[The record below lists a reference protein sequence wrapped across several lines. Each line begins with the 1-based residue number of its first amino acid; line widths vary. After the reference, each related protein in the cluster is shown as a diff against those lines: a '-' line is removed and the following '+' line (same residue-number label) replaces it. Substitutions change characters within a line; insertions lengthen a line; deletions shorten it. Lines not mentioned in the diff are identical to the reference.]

1 MTALAFHMNR
11 SVLQA
16 SLSEGRFRLFF
27 QAQYAVSDRSVAGF
41 EGVVRWRHPELGLL
55 PPGLF
60 MAALER
66 EGLGGA
72 LTCAVAAQAARAASD
87 WSGQGR
93 AVPVAINIGLA
104 EARDASFAGR
114 LEDVVRAAGA
124 RPEMLVLE
132 APESELA
139 RDPIEG
145 FAVLERLRARGF
157 AIVLDARGAG
167 DVPLDGRARALFAG
181 LKCGG
186 PAMVQVAR
194 SLGAGHASP
203 FARRLLA
210 ARAAGLVTT
219 AVGVETPAS
228 IPIFEELG
236 FERLQG
242 NALHRPAPIEEADIA
257 FDGPQAAAPV
267 AALAAILTAPAPP
280 VAAPEDL
287 RPAVPQRLRL
297 GRMGMGLVEEA

>member
-11 SVLQA
+11 SILQA
-16 SLSEGRFRLFF
+16 SLAEGRFRLFF
-27 QAQYAVSDRSVAGF
+27 QAQYAVADRAVAGF

-72 LTCAVAAQAARAASD
+72 LTCAVAAQAACAAND
-87 WSGQGR
+87 WAQQGR

-104 EARDASFAGR
+104 EAHDPGFSAR

-124 RPEMLVLE
+124 TPEMLVLE
-132 APESELA
+132 APEGELA

-145 FAVLERLRARGF
+145 FASLERLQARGF
-157 AIVLDARGAG
+157 RIALDARGAG
-167 DVPLDGRARALFAG
+167 DVPLDGRARALFSS

-210 ARAAGLVTT
+210 ARAASLTT
-219 AVGVETPAS
+219 IAVGVETPAS

-236 FERLQG
+236 FDGLQG
-242 NALHRPAPIEEADIA
+242 NALHRPAPAEEASSA
-257 FDGPQAAAPV
+257 FDGPQDAASAEAP
-267 AALAAILTAPAPP
+267 AAILTTPAPAPHP
-280 VAAPEDL
+280 PQIERA
-287 RPAVPQRLRL
+287 RPQRLRL
-297 GRMGMGLVEEA
+297 GRMGLGVLEEA

>member
-1 MTALAFHMNR
+1 MTALAIHMNR

-27 QAQYAVSDRSVAGF
+27 QAQYAVANRIVTGF
-41 EGVVRWRHPELGLL
+41 EGVVRWRHPDLGLL

-72 LTCAVAAQAARAASD
+72 LTCAVAAQAARAATD
-87 WSGQGR
+87 WANEGR
-93 AVPVAINIGLA
+93 GIPVAINIGLA
-104 EARDASFAGR
+104 EARDPAFAGR

-124 RPEMLVLE
+124 SPDMLVLE

-145 FAVLERLRARGF
+145 FAALERLQARGF
-157 AIVLDARGAG
+157 RIALDARGAG
-167 DVPLDGRARALFAG
+167 DVPLDGRARALFSG

-186 PAMVQVAR
+186 PAVVQVAR

-219 AVGVETPAS
+219 AVGVETAAS
-228 IPIFEELG
+228 ISIFAELG
-236 FERLQG
+236 FDALQG
-242 NALHRPAPIEEADIA
+242 NALHRPAPVEEASSA
-257 FDGPQAAAPV
+257 FDGPQHAVAPQTEAAVLTAPDP
-267 AALAAILTAPAPP
+267 ALAAVERPAP
-280 VAAPEDL
+280 
-287 RPAVPQRLRL
+287 QRIRV
-297 GRMGMGLVEEA
+297 GRMGLGVLEEA